1 MESIKKMFYITPP
14 KDSILDRDIHKVFSL
29 PILFL
34 KQDKI
39 FNLNPTVANDLELT
53 VPSTEDSSGV
63 QIASTTMYDHLLNP
77 QNKFAQA
84 LLPEWSKHFTNDID
98 FLKQSQIVIQNTDY
112 ISVEKEECLNC
123 DAFLK
128 LWKDLKQDNIHF
140 KDKYSFIEWDIASHL
155 NESATFLQALSFVN
169 MASPALSFFIPI
181 IFLILP
187 FVILKIQGIP
197 IDIVT
202 YFNTLKNIAKN
213 HFIGSIIKNAQNISW
228 SSLFYLTMTIGLYG
242 LQIYQNYMA
251 CIRFYNNI
259 SNINQHISFLKD
271 YISVSILRIDQFV
284 GLNSQY
290 PTYSDFCAVS
300 SLHSGYLKC
309 IYNEIKDI
317 DVFEPKISKIS
328 KIGYLLKCFY
338 NLHTNADYENSLRYS
353 VGFNGFI
360 SNLRGIRENMI
371 SKNVNLA
378 TFNDKTTTMNG
389 LYYPAL
395 TKKKHTKNSCSFHK
409 NIIIT
414 GPNASGKTT
423 FLKSA
428 SINIILSQQFGV
440 GFYEDCSIN
449 PYTHVHSYLNI
460 PDTSA
465 RDSLFQAESRR
476 CKDIIDVI
484 DGSPVSN
491 RHLCI
496 FDELYSGTNPDEATK
511 AAYSFLMYLS
521 NKPNVDFALTTHY
534 HKLCKKFKNK
544 HNIKNYK
551 MDVKMNN
558 GRIDEY
564 TFKIKKGVS
573 VVKGGLSILEEMKYP
588 TAILSCFYKQNCK
601 ST

>member
-14 KDSILDRDIHKVFSL
+14 KDSILERDIHKVFSL

>member
-1 MESIKKMFYITPP
+1 MESINKMFYITPP

-169 MASPALSFFIPI
+169 MASPTLSFFIPI

-259 SNINQHISFLKD
+259 SNVNQHISFLKD

-317 DVFEPKISKIS
+317 DVFEPTISKIS

-338 NLHTNADYENSLRYS
+338 NLHTNTDYENSLRYS

-428 SINIILSQQFGV
+428 SINVILSQQFGV
-440 GFYEDCSIN
+440 GFYDDCSIN